1 MLIKNHLT
9 DLQKQALPTLVRRFF
24 TESKQRV
31 SDDAVNRTIVNVVLG
46 IQKKAAHDTWMFSDQ
61 IYCLCKPEMD
71 IDGHYVYTAYQLWI
85 NPKYRNLQN
94 VRQLIRFLRFYA
106 QKQGYKRLY
115 VLSSRLDKIKAYAR
129 GLGKKFKIETVTFV
143 EEL

>member
-1 MLIKNHLT
+1 MLRKNQLT
-9 DLQKQALPTLVRRFF
+9 ELQKQSLPTLVRRFLS
-24 TESKQRV
+24 ESQQKV
-31 SDDAVNRTIVNVVLG
+31 SEEAVNRTIINVVLG
-46 IQKKAAHDTWMFSDQ
+46 CQKKASHDTWMHSDQ

-94 VRQLIRFLRFYA
+94 VRKLIRFLRFYA
-106 QKQGYKRLY
+106 QKQGYKRIY

-129 GLGKKFKIETVTFV
+129 GLGKKFKIETVTFA
-143 EEL
+143 EEF